1 MLSGTLRPAA
11 AFPPFEMPVT
21 MNEKEFGKS
30 EASVK
35 YQEVK
40 MQTTQ
45 FPPGADNLRRS
56 ITPIPS
62 APLF

>member
-30 EASVK
+30 EASLK

-45 FPPGADNLRRS
+45 FPPGADNLRR
-56 ITPIPS
+56 
-62 APLF
+62 

>member
-11 AFPPFEMPVT
+11 AFLPFEMPVT

-30 EASVK
+30 GASVK

-40 MQTTQ
+40 MQTIQ
-45 FPPGADNLRRS
+45 FPSGADNLRS
-56 ITPIPS
+56 ITSIPL